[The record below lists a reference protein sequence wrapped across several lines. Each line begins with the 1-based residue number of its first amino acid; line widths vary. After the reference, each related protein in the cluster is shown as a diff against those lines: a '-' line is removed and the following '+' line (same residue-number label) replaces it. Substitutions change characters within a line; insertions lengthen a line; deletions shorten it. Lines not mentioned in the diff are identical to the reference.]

1 MEEKMRKHVEDPG
14 GGGGGG
20 LSVGTVLLALLLPD
34 TNMDGGASS
43 PRLQQIQ
50 KFKQCKSIWK
60 YKFDFDHE
68 TSSEC
73 QNLRTYK
80 PATLGHKCLFLRQ
93 ILIGAATTGTE
104 CDQIWQTAMCPSLT
118 QQIIQILSQ
127 IH

>member
-1 MEEKMRKHVEDPG
+1 MEEKMRKHVEDP

-50 KFKQCKSIWK
+50 KFKQTKSIWK

-93 ILIGAATTGTE
+93 ILIGAATTGTK

-118 QQIIQILSQ
+118 QQRIQILSQ